1 MTVAWIQS
9 FTGKQVF
16 PLDPRPEQIDPR
28 DIAHALSMVCRYTG
42 HVIRFYSVAEH
53 SVRVAEYLLAH
64 AACPVPEDCDRNVR
78 LARYGLLHDASEAY
92 ICDIARPLKETEG
105 FAAYCEAEARLQGMI
120 YDMHGLTDPE
130 PAEVQ
135 HADLV
140 MLSTERMELL
150 GPAPDSWGELPPPL
164 PVQGF
169 GWDPTYAEA
178 MFLQAY
184 NALFPRR

>member
-1 MTVAWIQS
+1 MTVQWIQS

-16 PLDPRPEQIDPR
+16 PLDPQPEQIDPR

-53 SVRVAEYLLAH
+53 SVRIAEYLLGTGGER
-64 AACPVPEDCDRNVR
+64 AAE

-92 ICDIARPLKETEG
+92 ICDIARPIKELPAFE
-105 FAAYCEAEARLQGMI
+105 AYREAEERLQRMI
-120 YDMHGLTDPE
+120 YEMHGLEFPE
-130 PAEVQ
+130 PAEVKA
-135 HADLV
+135 ADML

-150 GPAPDSWGELPPPL
+150 GPAPESWGELPEPL

-169 GWDPTYAEA
+169 GWDPTYAEG

-184 NALFPRR
+184 NALFRR